1 MHSNL
6 GITIMDNKILAAV
19 SEQIAKI
26 DPVVKAHQGG
36 VEIVSATEDE
46 VVLALKG
53 HCAGCPMAPIT
64 YGKIL
69 NKYIQEACPDL
80 KNIKYVEMK

>member
-1 MHSNL
+1 MHSDL
-6 GITIMDNKILAAV
+6 GITIMDSKTLAAV

-36 VEIVSATEDE
+36 VEIISATADE

-69 NKYIQEACPDL
+69 NKYIQEACPNL

>member
-1 MHSNL
+1 MNSNL
-6 GITIMDNKILAAV
+6 GISIMDKTILAAV
-19 SEQIAKI
+19 REQIAKI
-26 DPVVKAHQGG
+26 DPIVKAHQGG
-36 VEIVSATEDE
+36 VEIIKATEDE

-69 NKYIQEACPDL
+69 NRYIQEACPNL

>member
-1 MHSNL
+1 MDSDL
-6 GITIMDNKILAAV
+6 GISIMDKATLAAV

-36 VEIVSATEDE
+36 VEILKATKDE

-64 YGKIL
+64 YGKVL
-69 NKYIQEACPDL
+69 NRYIQEACPNL
-80 KNIKYVEMK
+80 KSIKYVEMK

>member
-1 MHSNL
+1 M
-6 GITIMDNKILAAV
+6 MDEKTLAAV

-36 VEIVSATEDE
+36 VEIVSVSEDE

-53 HCAGCPMAPIT
+53 HCAGCPMAPLT

-69 NKYIQEACPDL
+69 NKYIQEACPKL
-80 KNIKYVEMK
+80 KSIKYVEMK